1 VQGRSIRDALAARLP
16 HVFARPELLL
26 HALTHRS
33 AADPRKQ
40 MLDSNERL
48 EFVGDRVLGLCI
60 AEWLAERFPDEREGD
75 LAKRLSM
82 LVSADTLCKVAEEL
96 GLGADLRMP
105 ARYRATGLMG
115 PRNLLSD
122 TFEAV
127 LGAIYLDGGMAPARA
142 LVRRCFAGLIEA
154 EGGTCF
160 LQPGATLRVL
170 DQEPDLS
177 GYADVMSYVEAG
189 LGPADDAHRA
199 RYLLESLGMSGAEAP
214 AALSGGEARRAALAR
229 ALAPSPDILLLD
241 EPTNHLDMATKE
253 MLISALAAYEGTM
266 LFVSHDRHF
275 LAALSNRVL
284 ELTPEG
290 IHDFAGGYTE
300 YVARTGQEAPGLR
313 S

>member
-1 VQGRSIRDALAARLP
+1 MAAPPLLILQDIRQGFGTTRL
-16 HVFARPELLL
+16 
-26 HALTHRS
+26 
-33 AADPRKQ
+33 
-40 MLDSNERL
+40 LDGASLSVAPGERL
-48 EFVGDRVLGLCI
+48 
-60 AEWLAERFPDEREGD
+60 
-75 LAKRLSM
+75 
-82 LVSADTLCKVAEEL
+82 
-96 GLGADLRMP
+96 
-105 ARYRATGLMG
+105 
-115 PRNLLSD
+115 
-122 TFEAV
+122 
-127 LGAIYLDGGMAPARA
+127 A
-142 LVRRCFAGLIEA
+142 LVGRNGSGKSTLLKIAAGLIEA
-154 EGGTCF
+154 ESGTRF

-177 GYADVMSYVEAG
+177 GFVDVISYVEAG

-199 RYLLESLGMSGAEAP
+199 RYLLESLGMTGAEAP

-229 ALAPSPDILLLD
+229 ALAPAPDILLLD

-290 IHDFAGGYTE
+290 IHDFAGGYSE